1 MGVKVKKG
9 TETHTINAPIIIST
23 AGVYNTFLRLL
34 PESVASK
41 SYFYKIAKEMKPAGA
56 AMSVFLGLVSW
67 SGQLKDFKCRV
78 LKIKF
83 LARKVVKINVL
94 KRKVLLLGSP
104 SYRL

>member
-67 SGQLKDFKCRV
+67 LALLREKSQRV
-78 LKIKF
+78 KSSREDSL
-83 LARKVVKINVL
+83 REN
-94 KRKVLLLGSP
+94 S
-104 SYRL
+104 